1 MRLMVSTF
9 TDVISV
15 LGHATIRPGDLVDFD
30 QPVGKG
36 TLADA
41 LGPHTAGFVEDF
53 MVDDGRLDRASPSD
67 LQPGTVVEPIGSA
80 VQPISKKGRRDAA
93 PTQE

>member
-9 TDVISV
+9 TDVVSV

-30 QPVGKG
+30 QPVGRG

-41 LGPHTAGFVEDF
+41 LGPHTAGFTDAPAAADSP
-53 MVDDGRLDRASPSD
+53 VDLATAQDAKPARRKPAS
-67 LQPGTVVEPIGSA
+67 
-80 VQPISKKGRRDAA
+80 
-93 PTQE
+93 QE